1 MFQNYISKHNSPLT
15 SSSVAATKT
24 PAAAAPIISTP
35 ELSRSTIFANLTLT
49 AVNTHSGVAH
59 VVRID
64 ETNPT
69 DNQVLSVAA
78 SLSGVPSDAIVVAV
92 RFEVADGVV
101 PTALPAEYD
110 AYPVDF
116 LGSGGAL
123 SALSCKDAVSIPTHP
138 VTAGN
143 DVYAGI
149 LIWSKSWAAGVVS
162 GLLSVNQVNRETT
175 VLQPLK

>member
-1 MFQNYISKHNSPLT
+1 M
-15 SSSVAATKT
+15 
-24 PAAAAPIISTP
+24 
-35 ELSRSTIFANLTLT
+35 
-49 AVNTHSGVAH
+49 
-59 VVRID
+59 
-64 ETNPT
+64 
-69 DNQVLSVAA
+69 
-78 SLSGVPSDAIVVAV
+78 SGVPSDAVAIAI
-92 RFEVADGVV
+92 RFEVADGFV
-101 PTALPAEYD
+101 PTAIPAKYD

-116 LGSGGAL
+116 VNSGA
-123 SALSCKDAVSIPTHP
+123 ALSCKDAVSIPSHP